1 MADGMYIAMNGAAA
15 RERQLESIA
24 DNLANAQTPGYK
36 AQRPAFQSFLAA
48 TRDGSKPAKE
58 QVHPLAVSTALDQ
71 REGLAQPTGRNLDV
85 IPHGRGFMAVDRENG
100 ERGYTR
106 VGSLTVDT
114 ERRLTSNGR
123 PVLGTTGG
131 PILVPAGGEPVIGE
145 DGSVRVGA
153 NTVGHIALFE
163 LNGAIDR
170 VAPGVLAPGAGG
182 AAVPVTSGFRTGAVE
197 QSNVNALETT
207 IELISAQRHFESSM
221 QALTTYRTIDQ
232 KANEIGRAR

>member
-1 MADGMYIAMNGAAA
+1 MSDGMYIAMNGAAA

-24 DNLANAQTPGYK
+24 DNLANAQTPGFK
-36 AQRPAFQSFLAA
+36 AQRPAFHSLLAA
-48 TRDGSKPAKE
+48 TRDGSKPDKE

-85 IPHGRGFMAVDRENG
+85 IPRGRGFMAVERENG

-106 VGSLTVDT
+106 VGGLTVDGSH
-114 ERRLTSNGR
+114 RLTSNGR
-123 PVLGTTGG
+123 PVLGTSGA
-131 PILVPAGGEPVIGE
+131 PILVPPGAEPVVGE

-153 NTVGHIALFE
+153 TVVDRIALFE
-163 LNGAIDR
+163 LDGAIDR

-182 AAVPVTSGFRTGAVE
+182 AAVPTAPGFRTGAVE

-207 IELISAQRHFESSM
+207 IELISAQRHFESTM
-221 QALTTYRTIDQ
+221 QALTTFRTIDQ